1 MNGNDVR
8 IPQSRSDVRFTP
20 ESREVLL
27 VTGQGFGQE
36 LEGDEP
42 VTMCIVC
49 LIHITHSA
57 LTEQR
62 IKAIISNLPQ
72 GHENRPPTPKS
83 LYQACASLTVDPI

>member
-36 LEGDEP
+36 LEGDVP
-42 VTMCIVC
+42 VTVC
-49 LIHITHSA
+49 VVRPIDVSHSA
-57 LTEQR
+57 LTQQR
-62 IKAIISNLPQ
+62 IKAIISDLPQ
-72 GHENRPPTPKS
+72 GHENRPPH
-83 LYQACASLTVDPI
+83 